1 MTSPVVIGD
10 CTLYSGD
17 CLEVMPTL
25 NPVNC
30 IVTDPP
36 YPVTPTSKNHFT
48 NPGMIK
54 SGWMMNE
61 YPMGDGLM
69 FECPK
74 FDDWLPLAFS
84 AADENADAYIMSND
98 KNLAAMQIAAT
109 QCNWKLHNVLV
120 WQKPTGV
127 PNRWYFKDCEFTLYL
142 WKGKAKTIRNP
153 GSTQT
158 FKASHT
164 KERKHPSQKPT
175 ALFQH
180 YIENS
185 TDLGDV
191 VLDPFMG
198 SGTAGVACA
207 KLGRKFIGIETDRKH
222 FDIACDRIGQAYIQG
237 DLFVSAPM
245 QPVQGALVL

>member
-84 AADENADAYIMSND
+84 AAVAVELTSVL
-98 KNLAAMQIAAT
+98 LAA
-109 QCNWKLHNVLV
+109 
-120 WQKPTGV
+120 
-127 PNRWYFKDCEFTLYL
+127 
-142 WKGKAKTIRNP
+142 
-153 GSTQT
+153 
-158 FKASHT
+158 
-164 KERKHPSQKPT
+164 
-175 ALFQH
+175 
-180 YIENS
+180 
-185 TDLGDV
+185 
-191 VLDPFMG
+191 
-198 SGTAGVACA
+198 
-207 KLGRKFIGIETDRKH
+207 
-222 FDIACDRIGQAYIQG
+222 
-237 DLFVSAPM
+237 
-245 QPVQGALVL
+245 